1 LQVQE
6 EAMTYVK
13 AGLMLLAA
21 MSISASSSDRA
32 SAEGG
37 VEISAASRVQ
47 AKSVKTS
54 SVKVNKNVK
63 VNVNK
68 NVKVNV
74 NKKVV
79 VRPVRGWAHKPY
91 YGTVIG
97 GIALGTVIAATA
109 AGAVPV
115 APGPNM
121 CWYWSDPSMTRG
133 YWDYCVAP

>member
-1 LQVQE
+1 
-6 EAMTYVK
+6 MNHMK
-13 AGLMLLAA
+13 AGLMLLAGLA
-21 MSISASSSDRA
+21 LAAACTDRA
-32 SAEGG
+32 FAEGG
-37 VEISAASRVQ
+37 KNAGVRDASIEFSASTKNV
-47 AKSVKTS
+47 KKTS